1 MVAGFGYN
9 LMILSVIDRLC
20 FYVFVFDNALGV
32 WDTVMCM
39 LTLVRQRWHMSADLV
54 LYGGKG
60 M

>member
-1 MVAGFGYN
+1 
-9 LMILSVIDRLC
+9 MILSVIDRLC